1 MMAGHSTWR
10 TLRDKRLQEAG
21 VEEHPEYTRAL
32 RDIDLGDRLRE
43 VRVARN
49 LTQAEVAARAGISQP
64 ALSRIELGGGIPTL
78 DMLDRIGRAMGVR
91 FTISVGEEEAEQIDL
106 LAG

>member
-1 MMAGHSTWR
+1 M
-10 TLRDKRLQEAG
+10 
-21 VEEHPEYTRAL
+21 
-32 RDIDLGDRLRE
+32 DLGDRLRE

-78 DMLDRIGRAMGVR
+78 EMLDRIGRAMGVR
-91 FTISVGEEEAEQIDL
+91 FTISVGDEDAEQIDL

>member
-1 MMAGHSTWR
+1 MAGHSTWR
-10 TLRDKRLQEAG
+10 TLRDKRLQEAE

-32 RDIDLGDRLRE
+32 RDMDLGDRLRE
-43 VRVARN
+43 VRVARK

-78 DMLDRIGRAMGVR
+78 EMLDRIGRAMGVR